1 MCAVS
6 SGLAVDPE
14 GPLIQIGAYVAS
26 NIANANCRVSPL
38 ANWLWPHV
46 KWFCLQTWTEH
57 FLDTLT
63 QQTLFLYNKNEYFL
77 WWPDRSATGPIM
89 SCTYVP
95 EDYECNILKK
105 GTKTKTLRAR
115 DNHSCWQ
122 VALCRCRRPLNM
134 YIVVCIHR
142 VYTWCIRHVYNI
154 CSAAH
159 KRQRSQNWRPP
170 TTMMTTRTF
179 QAKHLFSTIPTR
191 ALQHIGICNVCTQFN
206 LAITNPSREQKPF
219 VVG

>member
-1 MCAVS
+1 MASRHSNVTNISAKEQCHTMSNAWSEVNI
-6 SGLAVDPE
+6 SGTLLV
-14 GPLIQIGAYVAS
+14 
-26 NIANANCRVSPL
+26 
-38 ANWLWPHV
+38 WPHHV
-46 KWFCLQTWTEH
+46 ALFHGASCSSRLWQAFVFGLQWSYDCTEH
-57 FLDTLT
+57 SYRRGPFVI
-63 QQTLFLYNKNEYFL
+63 
-77 WWPDRSATGPIM
+77 TG
-89 SCTYVP
+89 
-95 EDYECNILKK
+95 
-105 GTKTKTLRAR
+105 G
-115 DNHSCWQ
+115 
-122 VALCRCRRPLNM
+122 PLNM
-134 YIVVCIHR
+134 CLVVCIHR